1 MRGIVP
7 HMCAAGRARLGGGL
21 GTGARL
27 GGGFR
32 AAAAFFSRCRS
43 RAAFSRCRSRAAF
56 SRCRSRACRSRA
68 RRTRS
73 GTWPLPRVVRFGAGA
88 AACTVVRFGAGAAAC
103 TAGRARMILRSR
115 AARRIAA
122 GTRVL
127 DVLLRLVG
135 ARVSSCCRCERVCRF
150 RPSPEAL
157 ATCLSQPAIR
167 TGSSGGSAV
176 TPGTTIEARRLLEP
190 CEKQANAAPLALA
203 AARQTRTQS
212 TLAQQDLGQENQ
224 PEVETEASGVLS
236 VTAVP

>member
-1 MRGIVP
+1 MVSCASIRLPMRAMRSTSEEPTIAQSPTSLGTMRGIVP
-7 HMCAAGRARLGGGL
+7 HVCAAGRARLGGGL
-21 GTGARL
+21 RTGARL

-32 AAAAFFSRCRS
+32 AAAA
-43 RAAFSRCRSRAAF
+43 AFSRCRSRA
-56 SRCRSRACRSRA
+56 RSRTA
-68 RRTRS
+68 TQS
-73 GTWPLPRVVRFGAGA
+73 GTWPLRR
-88 AACTVVRFGAGAAAC
+88 
-103 TAGRARMILRSR
+103 ILRGR

-135 ARVSSCCRCERVCRF
+135 ARVSSCCRCERICRF
-150 RPSPEAL
+150 RPPPEIL

-167 TGSSGGSAV
+167 TGSSFGSAIAS
-176 TPGTTIEARRLLEP
+176 GTMIEARRLLEP

-224 PEVETEASGVLS
+224 PEAETEASGVLS

>member
-1 MRGIVP
+1 MVSCASIRLPMRATRSTSEEPTIAQSPTSLGTMRGIVP
-7 HMCAAGRARLGGGL
+7 HVCAAGRARLGGGL
-21 GTGARL
+21 RTGARL

-32 AAAAFFSRCRS
+32 AAAGRARLGGGFHAAAAAFFP
-43 RAAFSRCRSRAAF
+43 F
-56 SRCRSRACRSRA
+56 RSRA
-68 RRTRS
+68 RSRTATQS
-73 GTWPLPRVVRFGAGA
+73 GTWPLRR
-88 AACTVVRFGAGAAAC
+88 
-103 TAGRARMILRSR
+103 ILRGR

-135 ARVSSCCRCERVCRF
+135 ARVSILCRWERICRF
-150 RPSPEAL
+150 RPPPEDL

-167 TGSSGGSAV
+167 TGSSFGSAIAS
-176 TPGTTIEARRLLEP
+176 GTMIEARRLLEP

-224 PEVETEASGVLS
+224 PEPETEASGVLS